1 MVCLHL
7 CELLLGVLHARV
19 DCVSLCICLLV
30 SHRCV
35 SLLVRVWA
43 LDVWG
48 QLVPS
53 KIFNPPFP
61 VLKAGHSV
69 SYSYICDVCL
79 EWVNEWVYGG
89 FYSFLFGS
97 CAMHTYRPI
106 LYECFLYP
114 LRASKYVH
122 TIIQYTLLLVF

>member
-1 MVCLHL
+1 MFALI
-7 CELLLGVLHARV
+7 ELLLRVLHTEV

-48 QLVPS
+48 ELVPL
-53 KIFNPPFP
+53 KIFNPLFP

-69 SYSYICDVCL
+69 LSVMFVWSKL
-79 EWVNEWVYGG
+79 MGWV
-89 FYSFLFGS
+89 SF
-97 CAMHTYRPI
+97 
-106 LYECFLYP
+106 
-114 LRASKYVH
+114 
-122 TIIQYTLLLVF
+122 

>member
-1 MVCLHL
+1 MYDYNLPWNVPGDGKYMSVCLHL
-7 CELLLGVLHARV
+7 SKLLLGVLHTRV

-53 KIFNPPFP
+53 KIFNPQFP
-61 VLKAGHSV
+61 VLKAGHSL
-69 SYSYICDVCL
+69 SYTHICHVMFLRQRHAACQKWGGLALMKGGGGYIHPHL
-79 EWVNEWVYGG
+79 
-89 FYSFLFGS
+89 
-97 CAMHTYRPI
+97 A
-106 LYECFLYP
+106 
-114 LRASKYVH
+114 
-122 TIIQYTLLLVF
+122 